1 MNIPSRRICA
11 RCVYDETVPGISF
24 DSDGICNYCRT
35 HDVLELQYPTGEAGT
50 RELEAIA
57 ARIKAD
63 GSGKKYDCVVGV
75 SGGCD
80 SSYLLYKM
88 VELGLR
94 PLAVH
99 FDNTWNSPIATQNI
113 YNVLDKLGVEL
124 HTVVVNNKE
133 YDDIYRSFMLA
144 GTRDTEAPTDIGLA
158 STLFRAAEKY
168 GVKYIIEGHSF
179 RTEGIAPLGWIYM
192 DGKYIASVQKRY
204 GTRPLKTY
212 PNMPLSTQLRW
223 AILRNIRRVRPL
235 YYMDYHKEDA
245 KKLLTEQLGWVW
257 YGGHHLENRFTAFWH
272 TYFLPV
278 RYGIDARLLGHAAL
292 VRVGQLDR
300 SEALAGLASPIVA
313 DPEIVDLVKKR
324 LNFTDAEFD
333 AVMTGPHHDYWE
345 FPNYKRTFELL
356 RPLFWALYKADR
368 FPKSFYMKF
377 THPDP
382 SRNVVTQVVATPGST
397 LRGEFE
403 PTRQGASI
411 ILGGRAGADLPLPNG
426 PELGRTVVLSKA
438 AASGG
443 PVITSAGA
451 E

>member
-1 MNIPSRRICA
+1 MHSAKRRVCA

-24 DSDGICNYCRT
+24 DSEGICNYCRT
-35 HDVLELQYPTGEAGT
+35 HDELDLQYPTGEAGA

-57 ARIKAD
+57 ARIKAA
-63 GSGKKYDCVVGV
+63 GRGKKYDCVVGV

-113 YNVLDKLGVEL
+113 YNVLDRLGVEL

-144 GTRDTEAPTDIGLA
+144 GSRDVEAPTDIGLA
-158 STLFRAAEKY
+158 ATLFRAAERY

-192 DGKYIASVQKRY
+192 DGRYISSVHERY
-204 GTRPLKTY
+204 GTRPMKTY
-212 PNMPLSTQLRW
+212 PNMPVSTQLRW
-223 AILRNIRRVRPL
+223 AILRNIRRIRPL
-235 YYMDYHKEDA
+235 YYMDYRKEDA
-245 KKLLTEQLGWVW
+245 KKLLTEELGWVW

-278 RYGIDARLLGHAAL
+278 RYGIDARMLGHAAL
-292 VRVGQLDR
+292 VRTGQLDR
-300 SEALAGLASPIVA
+300 SDALAGLALPIVV
-313 DPEIVDLVKKR
+313 DPEILELVKKR
-324 LNFTDAEFD
+324 LNFSDAEFD

-356 RPLFWALYKADR
+356 RPMFWALYKAER
-368 FPKSFYMKF
+368 FPRSFYMKF

-382 SRNVVTQVVATPGST
+382 ARHVVTKVVAEPGST
-397 LRGEFE
+397 LRGEFQ

-411 ILGGRAGADLPLPNG
+411 IVGGRAGAELPVGMALAVAP
-426 PELGRTVVLSKA
+426 VIVQSKP
-438 AASGG
+438 AASGF
-443 PVITSAGA
+443 PVVKPTGTD
-451 E
+451 